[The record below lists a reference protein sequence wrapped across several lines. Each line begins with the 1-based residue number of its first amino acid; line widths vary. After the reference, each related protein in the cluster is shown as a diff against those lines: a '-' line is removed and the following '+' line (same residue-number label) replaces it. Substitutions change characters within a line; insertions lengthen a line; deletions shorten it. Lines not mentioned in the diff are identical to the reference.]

1 MTGRR
6 CVQPTASSS
15 WKVQSRAR
23 RKVQPNIEPESFCK
37 SNLLKPGLGR
47 YTTMTSRG
55 KIFRAYYLKNKC
67 VTSTGF
73 ITLRALSK
81 IISSDQ

>member
-1 MTGRR
+1 MVT
-6 CVQPTASSS
+6 
-15 WKVQSRAR
+15 RAR
-23 RKVQPNIEPESFCK
+23 Y
-37 SNLLKPGLGR
+37 LGLK
-47 YTTMTSRG
+47 
-55 KIFRAYYLKNKC
+55 YLNRV